1 MAVDVRVPPWSPQ
14 EPELNETTMHRDP
27 PFDLPPEAA
36 LDGRPDGGDLLLQRT
51 LGRVRHEK
59 AREGRR
65 RQTFAVV
72 VSTSLLAAALAGGV
86 VIGRHLAGEP
96 TALVVGG
103 IANGASLSAV
113 VTPADGW
120 SRLRVTVKG
129 VRAGEWC
136 RLVVTDVHGGRFVV
150 GSWIAG
156 TGEPGRGVTLDG
168 SALVAA
174 DDLEAVNVESV
185 DGRVLVTA
193 RA

>member
-1 MAVDVRVPPWSPQ
+1 
-14 EPELNETTMHRDP
+14 MHREP

-86 VIGRHLAGEP
+86 VIGRHLTEDSGQ
-96 TALVVGG
+96 LMVGG
-103 IANGASLSAV
+103 IANGTSLSAV
-113 VTPADGW
+113 ITPAEGW
-120 SRLRVTVKG
+120 SRLRVNIKG
-129 VRAGEWC
+129 VPPGEQCW
-136 RLVVTDVHGGRFVV
+136 LVVTDVRGDRFIA

-156 TGEPGRGVTLDG
+156 GGEPGRGVTLDG
-168 SALVAA
+168 AALVDKA
-174 DDLEAVNVESV
+174 DLRSVSVETL
-185 DGRVLVTA
+185 DGRVLVSA